1 MRMPDG
7 EKPAAPVTH
16 PLANNPAVGGPPAG
30 SPPVFNPWVAVPFVA
45 LAGCVDAIGWLR
57 FDQLFV
63 GFISGTSTML
73 GIAAAEGRAGRAA
86 ALATVVGLFAAG
98 ALLGAVVGTA
108 AGRWRSVAVLG
119 LIAALL
125 TAALLAP
132 ATGPAGLP
140 PAGLPPAAWA
150 MVPAMG
156 MLNTALPGVGGITFV
171 TGALSRAMEG
181 LVQALIGRARHGAW
195 VQQAACWAAI
205 TTGATLGALL
215 QGAWGDAA
223 LAVPA
228 SAALLGALV
237 IAERR
242 LATRC

>member
-7 EKPAAPVTH
+7 EKPAVRAISTPT
-16 PLANNPAVGGPPAG
+16 
-30 SPPVFNPWVAVPFVA
+30 FNPWAAVPFVA

-63 GFISGTSTML
+63 SFISGTSTML
-73 GIAAAEGRAGRAA
+73 GIAAAEGHAGRAA

-98 ALLGAVVGTA
+98 ALLGAAVGAA
-108 AGRWRSVAVLG
+108 AGRGRSPAVLG
-119 LIAALL
+119 LVAALL

-132 ATGPAGLP
+132 ATGTWE
-140 PAGLPPAAWA
+140 LPPAAWA

-181 LVQALIGRARHGAW
+181 LVQALLGRARHGAW
-195 VQQAACWAAI
+195 AQQAACWAAM
-205 TTGATLGALL
+205 TGGALLGALL

-228 SAALLGALV
+228 TAALLGALV
-237 IAERR
+237 LGER
-242 LATRC
+242 LVAAAPG

>member
-1 MRMPDG
+1 MRMPGG
-7 EKPAAPVTH
+7 EKPGVTPPGPARPAA
-16 PLANNPAVGGPPAG
+16 AAI
-30 SPPVFNPWVAVPFVA
+30 NPWAAVPFVA

-63 GFISGTSTML
+63 SFISGTSTML
-73 GIAAAEGRAGRAA
+73 GIAGAAGQAGRAA
-86 ALATVVGLFAAG
+86 ALATVVGLFAGG
-98 ALLGAVVGTA
+98 ALLGAALGA
-108 AGRWRSVAVLG
+108 ATGRWRGPAVLG
-119 LIAALL
+119 LVAALL

-132 ATGPAGLP
+132 ASGPWE
-140 PAGLPPAAWA
+140 LPPAAWA

-181 LVQALIGRARHGAW
+181 LVQALLGRAKHAAW
-195 VQQAACWAAI
+195 TQQAACWAAMAI
-205 TTGATLGALL
+205 GALLGALL

-228 SAALLGALV
+228 TAALLGALLL
-237 IAERR
+237 AERLVAAHGPGGDR
-242 LATRC
+242 AG

>member
-1 MRMPDG
+1 MRMPGG
-7 EKPAAPVTH
+7 EKPVVPV
-16 PLANNPAVGGPPAG
+16 PLPPAI
-30 SPPVFNPWVAVPFVA
+30 NPWAAVPFVA

-63 GFISGTSTML
+63 SFISGTSTML
-73 GIAAAEGRAGRAA
+73 GIAAAEGHAGRAA

-98 ALLGAVVGTA
+98 ALLGAAVGAA
-108 AGRWRSVAVLG
+108 AGRGRSPAVLG
-119 LIAALL
+119 LVAALL

-132 ATGPAGLP
+132 ATGTWE
-140 PAGLPPAAWA
+140 LPPAAWA

-181 LVQALIGRARHGAW
+181 LVQALLGRARHGAW
-195 VQQAACWAAI
+195 AQQAACWAAM
-205 TTGATLGALL
+205 TGGALLGALL

-228 SAALLGALV
+228 TAALLGALV
-237 IAERR
+237 LGER
-242 LATRC
+242 LVAAAPG